1 MGWVE
6 EWLNR
11 DDIKAELGVPLDRN
25 FESCNMQVS
34 RDEFEG
40 MDESSK
46 LIRTLSSLSQV
57 NQNFMFQGDGM
68 HNSAAL
74 IPDLLASGIRVLI

>member
-11 DDIKAELGVPLDRN
+11 DDIKAELGVPLDRG

-34 RDEFEG
+34 
-40 MDESSK
+40 ESASK
-46 LIRTLSSLSQV
+46 
-57 NQNFMFQGDGM
+57 G
-68 HNSAAL
+68 
-74 IPDLLASGIRVLI
+74 